1 MQIVLVGGSGLIGMA
16 LAKELVHFDDSVTI
30 LSRRPRPDGVPSR
43 VKWANWDGKDVEAL
57 QKILLFQDAV
67 VNLAGE
73 SIGKGR
79 WTAVR
84 KEELLNSR
92 LEPTRAIV
100 DAMKGMQHPP
110 RVLVQASAVG
120 IYPSGDAIMDEKG
133 PAGTDYLAG
142 LAQEWEAASQPV
154 EEIDVRRVVIRS
166 GVVLSKVGGVLNQ
179 LTLPFKL
186 FVGGPIG
193 SGKQY
198 LPWIHIEDE
207 VGAIRFLLHQEGAK
221 GVYNLNAPEIVRNA
235 EMGKMLSKVM
245 KRPYWMPVPGFAL
258 KLLLGEMSTLVL
270 DGQHVVPVRI
280 VKEGYSFRY
289 YHLEPALRDLLS

>member
-30 LSRRPRPDGVPSR
+30 LSRRPKPDGVPSR

-57 QKILLFQDAV
+57 QKNLLFQDAV

-79 WTAVR
+79 WTPAR

-100 DAMKGMQHPP
+100 DAMKGMQTPP

-154 EEIDVRRVVIRS
+154 EEIGVRRVVIRS
-166 GVVLSKVGGVLNQ
+166 GVVLSKEGGVLNQ

-235 EMGKMLSKVM
+235 EMGKMLAKVM
-245 KRPYWMPVPGFAL
+245 KRPYWIPVPGFAL

>member
-1 MQIVLVGGSGLIGMA
+1 MQIVIVGGSGLIGMA
-16 LAKELVHFDDSVTI
+16 LAQELVYFDDGVTI
-30 LSRRPRPDGVPSR
+30 LSRRPRPEGVPSR
-43 VKWANWDGKDVEAL
+43 IQWAYWDGKDKEAL
-57 QKILLFQDAV
+57 QKLLQFQDAV

-100 DAMKGMQHPP
+100 AAMKGMQHPP

-154 EEIDVRRVVIRS
+154 EEIGVRRVVIRS
-166 GVVLSKVGGVLNQ
+166 GVVLSKEGGVLSQ

-235 EMGKMLSKVM
+235 EMGKMLAKVM
-245 KRPYWMPVPGFAL
+245 KRPYWIPVPGFAL

>member
-1 MQIVLVGGSGLIGMA
+1 MKIVLVGGSGLIGMA
-16 LAKELVHFDDSVTI
+16 LAKELAHFDDSVTI
-30 LSRRPRPDGVPSR
+30 LSRRPRYEGVSSR
-43 VKWANWDGKDVEAL
+43 IQWAHWDGKDVEAL
-57 QKILLFQDAV
+57 QKLLQFQDAV

-79 WTAVR
+79 WTAAR

-100 DAMKGMQHPP
+100 AAMKGMQTPP

-120 IYPSGDAIMDEKG
+120 IYPSGDAIMDERG

-154 EEIDVRRVVIRS
+154 EEIGVRRVVIRS
-166 GVVLSKVGGVLNQ
+166 GVVLSKEGGVLNQ

-207 VGAIRFLLHQEGAK
+207 VGAIRLLLHQEGAK

-235 EMGKMLSKVM
+235 EMGKMLAKVM
-245 KRPYWMPVPGFAL
+245 RRPYWMPVPGFAL

>member
-57 QKILLFQDAV
+57 QKNLLFQDAV

-79 WTAVR
+79 WTPAR

-100 DAMKGMQHPP
+100 DAMKGMQTPP

-154 EEIDVRRVVIRS
+154 EEIGVRRVVIRS
-166 GVVLSKVGGVLNQ
+166 GVVLSKEGGVLNQ

-221 GVYNLNAPEIVRNA
+221 GIYNLNAPEIVRNA
-235 EMGKMLSKVM
+235 QMGKMLAKLM
-245 KRPYWMPVPGFAL
+245 KRAYWMPVPGFAL

>member
-79 WTAVR
+79 WTPAR

-100 DAMKGMQHPP
+100 DAMKGMQTPP

-154 EEIDVRRVVIRS
+154 EEIGVRRVVIRS
-166 GVVLSKVGGVLNQ
+166 GVVLSKEGGVLNQ

-221 GVYNLNAPEIVRNA
+221 GIYNLNAPEIVRNA
-235 EMGKMLSKVM
+235 QMGKMLAKLM

-270 DGQHVVPVRI
+270 DGQHVVPIRI

>member
-1 MQIVLVGGSGLIGMA
+1 MKIVLVGGSGLIGMA
-16 LAKELVHFDDSVTI
+16 LAKELVYFDDSVTI

-79 WTAVR
+79 WTPAR

-100 DAMKGMQHPP
+100 DAMKGMQTPP

-120 IYPSGDAIMDEKG
+120 IYPSGDAIMDERG

-154 EEIDVRRVVIRS
+154 EEIGVRRVVIRS
-166 GVVLSKVGGVLNQ
+166 GVVLSKEGGVLNQ

-235 EMGKMLSKVM
+235 EMGKMLAKVM

-258 KLLLGEMSTLVL
+258 KLLLGEMSTLVM
-270 DGQHVVPVRI
+270 DGQHVVPIRI